1 MKKNKDLKEI
11 KPIIKLNGG
20 NPICLC
26 NNCKKIITMGLLY
39 CNECKEAELKKK
51 E

>member
-1 MKKNKDLKEI
+1 MKKNKKEI

-26 NNCKKIITMGLLY
+26 NNCKKIITM
-39 CNECKEAELKKK
+39 
-51 E
+51 

>member
-1 MKKNKDLKEI
+1 MKKNKKEI

-26 NNCKKIITMGLLY
+26 NKCKKIITMGALY
-39 CNECKEAELKKK
+39 CETCKPK
-51 E
+51 